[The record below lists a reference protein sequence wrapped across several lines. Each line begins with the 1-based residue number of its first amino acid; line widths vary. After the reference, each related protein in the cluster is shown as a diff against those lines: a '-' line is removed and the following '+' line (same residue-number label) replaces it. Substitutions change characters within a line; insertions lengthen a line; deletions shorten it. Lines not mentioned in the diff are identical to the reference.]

1 MRRSD
6 TRPARRP
13 IEPGT
18 YRARF
23 DEMKSVYKTKRFE
36 YYFTLEDG
44 QQTSVAVVNIR
55 EPSEKASL
63 DAAGPRD
70 ACKITVEQ
78 SKVGPTLVG
87 YEPL

>member
-1 MRRSD
+1 V
-6 TRPARRP
+6 A

-23 DEMKSVYKTKRFE
+23 DEMKSVHKTKRYE

-44 QQTSVAVVNIR
+44 RKTSVSVVNIR
-55 EPSEKASL
+55 EQSEKVSL

-70 ACKITVEQ
+70 SCEITVEQ
-78 SKVGPTLVG
+78 SKIGPTLVG
-87 YEPL
+87 YKPL

>member
-6 TRPARRP
+6 TRPARAA

-18 YRARF
+18 YSARF
-23 DEMKSVYKTKRFE
+23 DEMKSGHKTKRSE
-36 YYFTLEDG
+36 YYFTLEGDRKV
-44 QQTSVAVVNIR
+44 SVSLVDIR

-78 SKVGPTLVG
+78 SKAGPTLVG

>member
-6 TRPARRP
+6 TRPSREA

-23 DEMKSVYKTKRFE
+23 DEMKSVHKTKRFE

-44 QQTSVAVVNIR
+44 RKTSLAVVNIR

-70 ACKITVEQ
+70 SCEIIVEQ
-78 SKVGPTLVG
+78 SKVGPTLVS
-87 YEPL
+87 YKPL